1 MAIPYISVPQERLA
15 DRLDELIQAAR
26 DGARVVITRDGQAH
40 AQICPVNPLLT
51 EDAHNAIEELK
62 NFPKVPYVDE
72 ATWWY
77 IVKGVHE

>member
-1 MAIPYISVPQERLA
+1 
-15 DRLDELIQAAR
+15 
-26 DGARVVITRDGQAH
+26 
-40 AQICPVNPLLT
+40 LT

-62 NFPKVPYVDE
+62 NFPKVPYIDE

>member
-1 MAIPYISVPQERLA
+1 MTIPYIAVPQEHLP

-40 AQICPVNPLLT
+40 AQIFPVNPLLT

-62 NFPKVPYVDE
+62 NFPKVPYIDE